1 MNEIRKQFVNKQP
14 FVGFVVAGD
23 GGIDY
28 CLECCLQLIEGGVD
42 ILEIGFPFSDPI
54 ADGPMI
60 QRAAER
66 SLKEGTNSE
75 TILELGRRIREKSD
89 VPLILFTYF
98 NPLLKRGDSY
108 LDALKTAGFNAV
120 LVVDLPPPLDE
131 KTPYYRKL
139 KEAKLLPVF
148 VVCPSTDDKR
158 IDQITKLSEG
168 FIYYACQKGTTGL
181 KDKLPND
188 VPFHIS
194 RIRQT
199 TEVPIAIGFG
209 ISNRSSAKSALSQGD
224 GFVIGSAFV
233 QLMER
238 KANPH
243 ELKQFAQEIDP
254 RFRCDIS

>member
-89 VPLILFTYF
+89 
-98 NPLLKRGDSY
+98 D
-108 LDALKTAGFNAV
+108 
-120 LVVDLPPPLDE
+120 
-131 KTPYYRKL
+131 
-139 KEAKLLPVF
+139 
-148 VVCPSTDDKR
+148 
-158 IDQITKLSEG
+158 
-168 FIYYACQKGTTGL
+168 FIYLFQ
-181 KDKLPND
+181 
-188 VPFHIS
+188 S
-194 RIRQT
+194 
-199 TEVPIAIGFG
+199 
-209 ISNRSSAKSALSQGD
+209 
-224 GFVIGSAFV
+224 FVKK
-233 QLMER
+233 R
-238 KANPH
+238 
-243 ELKQFAQEIDP
+243 
-254 RFRCDIS
+254 